1 MYILIGTVLL
11 GSVVL
16 TVAWYLANQESDSEY
31 APIDLTSRD
40 FEPNPVLPIKRK
52 KKKRGR
58 ARLSNDVW
66 RQRVRQWVLE
76 NNGRMPV
83 SQLNIRGG
91 FNRRRSDEFL
101 RRNSDLFAIENGK
114 RGTYISIK

>member
-31 APIDLTSRD
+31 ASMARY

-52 KKKRGR
+52 KKRKKGR
-58 ARLSNDVW
+58 TRLSNDVW
-66 RQRVRQWVLE
+66 RERVQAWVRQHE
-76 NNGRMPV
+76 GRMPA
-83 SQLNIRGG
+83 SQLNVRGG
-91 FNRRRSDEFL
+91 FTKKRADEFL
-101 RRNSDLFAIENGK
+101 RRNSDLFAIENAK